1 MLIALIQIIGGFILL
16 VWSADR
22 LVVGASATG
31 SNLGIPP
38 LIVGLTVVG
47 FGTSAPEMVVS
58 AIASLN
64 GNPGLAVGNA
74 IGSNITNIGLILGIT
89 AIVYPLT
96 VDSGVLRKEFP
107 VLIFIMLLTSA
118 LMLDGVLSQ
127 LDGYILLVGMVALVL
142 TMVMLGL
149 KRGESDPMLKEYEA
163 EIPRN
168 MPMPIALAWLAVGLV
183 LLPVSSGFLV
193 EGAITI
199 AHTYGISDTVIG
211 LTIIAFGTSLPE
223 LAACVSSAIK
233 NEDDIAIG
241 NIIGSN
247 MFNLLGV
254 LGIGAA
260 IGSIELEA
268 MVMQRDVIAMYVFT
282 LVLLGMTWRLRGPG
296 YISRTTGAILLLMF
310 VAFSGL
316 VGWQT
321 LA

>member
-31 SNLGIPP
+31 SNLGVPP

-89 AIVYPLT
+89 AMVYPLT

-142 TMVMLGL
+142 TMVMFGL

-183 LLPVSSGFLV
+183 LLPISSAFLV

-223 LAACVSSAIK
+223 LAACVSSAVK

-268 MVMQRDVIAMYVFT
+268 LVMQRDVVAMYVFT
-282 LVLLGMTWRLRGPG
+282 LVLLGMTWRFRGPG